1 MMGERTVMQEALFY
15 SFSIEGHVPA
25 DNLLRSIDRIQAI
38 KQERDL
44 AETAIERIT
53 DTAAS
58 RTEITPTRLAAF
70 SALMRDKLDTGDIH
84 ARKAY
89 LRAVVSRIEV
99 GDENIRIIGE
109 KSSLEKAV
117 STTLTGKIP
126 VSGLVRKW
134 CTQLDSN
141 QWPPD

>member
-1 MMGERTVMQEALFY
+1 LDIARGPVVEQ
-15 SFSIEGHVPA
+15 
-25 DNLLRSIDRIQAI
+25 
-38 KQERDL
+38 

-70 SALMRDKLDTGDIH
+70 STLMRDKLDTGDIH

-89 LRAVVSRIEV
+89 LRAVISRIEV

-109 KSSLEKAV
+109 KSNLEKAV
-117 STTLTGKIP
+117 GTTLTGKIP

-134 CTQLDSN
+134 CTQEDSN
-141 QWPPD
+141 LWPLPSEGT